1 MQDTSELDEL
11 RLAYAECSRQRN
23 ELLTKLKHQAQQP
36 VQEPVCRGCGMKLPD
51 PDTHCWD
58 EDTETEVW
66 SYSKELVEQM
76 LAQADK
82 DFSDGMMVVHLQVVD
97 QMRRK
102 YEPVLKM
109 ALEALLTA
117 ANPKAP
123 AAIKALEDALK

>member
-1 MQDTSELDEL
+1 
-11 RLAYAECSRQRN
+11 
-23 ELLTKLKHQAQQP
+23 
-36 VQEPVCRGCGMKLPD
+36 MKLPD

-82 DFSDGMMVVHLQVVD
+82 DFSDGMMVVHLQVAD

-109 ALEALLTA
+109 AL
-117 ANPKAP
+117 
-123 AAIKALEDALK
+123 DALHWTTPIGSKPVKQTQDAMDAIRKVLA

>member
-1 MQDTSELDEL
+1 
-11 RLAYAECSRQRN
+11 
-23 ELLTKLKHQAQQP
+23 
-36 VQEPVCRGCGMKLPD
+36 MKLPD

-82 DFSDGMMVVHLQVVD
+82 DFSDGMMVVHLQVAD

-109 ALEALLTA
+109 ALEALLTV